1 MEDRRLSFAGRVG
14 GTGEGGSG
22 SSGLAMVSFPIEK
35 GASTETKEA
44 ASLSLVVVV
53 VVGGGGGVGSGRW
66 GVKERRMWL
75 SVRTSLPKTEMCFV
89 SCGGWRLL
97 SLRGRWMLGRTEV
110 ECEGCGMEM
119 ETAGVLALRGRMP
132 KS

>member
-1 MEDRRLSFAGRVG
+1 MEDRGSSFAGRVG

-22 SSGLAMVSFPIEK
+22 SSGLAMVSFPMEK

-44 ASLSLVVVV
+44 ASLSMVG
-53 VVGGGGGVGSGRW
+53 GGGGGVGSGRW
-66 GVKERRMWL
+66 GVKERRMWPR
-75 SVRTSLPKTEMCFV
+75 VRTSLPRTEMCFV
-89 SCGGWRLL
+89 GCGRWRLL
-97 SLRGRWMLGRTEV
+97 SLRGRWMLGRAEG
-110 ECEGCGMEM
+110 GCGMEA